1 MAKRPAF
8 LVWLFAA
15 PVRDLMGGLERALDG
30 RFSRFLLVACGLLLG
45 WWIYVPLHEL
55 LHAAG
60 CAVTGGAVSRLEIDP
75 LYGGALLARLFS
87 FVVAGGHYAGRL
99 SGFDTH
105 GNDLIYLATD
115 LAPFL
120 LCLFPGVWFLR
131 RMARRGQAIFFGF
144 ALPFGLAPFLS
155 LTGDAYEMGS
165 ILVTRLP
172 LWSGPGWSHLLRG
185 DDLVLIASGVLSR
198 PSLIAVAG
206 LLLATLL
213 GIVWA
218 FLWYASAG
226 WLAARLGERPLEER
240 AAA

>member
-1 MAKRPAF
+1 MADRRSLLVDIFLLPA
-8 LVWLFAA
+8 
-15 PVRDLMGGLERALDG
+15 RDLMRGLERSLAG
-30 RFSRFLLVACGLLLG
+30 RLSRFLLVAGGLLLG
-45 WWIYVPLHEL
+45 WWIYVPVHEL

-60 CAVTGGAVSRLEIDP
+60 CALTGGAVSRLEIDP
-75 LYGGALLARLFS
+75 LYGGALLARLFP

-120 LCLFPGVWFLR
+120 LCLFPGVWLLR
-131 RMARRGQAIFFGF
+131 HVARRGRALAFGF
-144 ALPFGLAPFLS
+144 SLPFALAPFLS

-172 LWSGPGWSHLLRG
+172 WWNGSGWFHLLRG
-185 DDLVLIASGVLSR
+185 DDLLLVTAGIVSR
-198 PSLIAVAG
+198 PNASAFAG

-213 GIVWA
+213 GVAWA

-226 WLAARLGERPLEER
+226 WLASRLGAPALGE
-240 AAA
+240 